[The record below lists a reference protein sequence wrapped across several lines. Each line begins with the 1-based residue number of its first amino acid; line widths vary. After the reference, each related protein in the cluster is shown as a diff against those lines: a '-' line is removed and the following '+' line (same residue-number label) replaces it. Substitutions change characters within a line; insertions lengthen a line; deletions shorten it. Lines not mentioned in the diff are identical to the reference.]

1 MVSLPSGRRRIGIVQ
16 AYIELTLISISVIH
30 NEGVIMPSLKY
41 LPLLHIETELHSPK
55 SFTQNFK
62 CAIQVVCVW
71 QGYFSKEKYFGIH
84 AKCNI

>member
-1 MVSLPSGRRRIGIVQ
+1 MTSSAWFPFLREGGEL
-16 AYIELTLISISVIH
+16 ELTLISISVIH

-62 CAIQVVCVW
+62 CAIQVVCVA
-71 QGYFSKEKYFGIH
+71 GVFF
-84 AKCNI
+84 